1 MSEPHKGRTE
11 QAKADQAAPD
21 LSNQSTVPPSPIQM
35 KGKILSKAVFPL
47 YGALGKRGWRKR
59 IVCVSLATLG
69 GSTESMF
76 PISY

>member
-35 KGKILSKAVFPL
+35 KGKILSKAVLPL
-47 YGALGKRGWRKR
+47 YGALGKGR
-59 IVCVSLATLG
+59 VEEEDYLCLFSNTG
-69 GSTESMF
+69 GQH
-76 PISY
+76 